1 MKFCPKHG
9 SELPALEVPTLALT
23 NFRLLKKT
31 EQLRFVPLTN
41 FALCG
46 IQVERCFVHGAQ
58 IKNRSKTGNFVF
70 KSLDDNKDLDG
81 EYI

>member
-1 MKFCPKHG
+1 MDQSFFSIG
-9 SELPALEVPTLALT
+9 SGFPGPDKLYI
-23 NFRLLKKT
+23 LKKT

-58 IKNRSKTGNFVF
+58 IKNRSKTGNFVL
-70 KSLDDNKDLDG
+70 KRLDDNKNLDG